1 MADQSLYTKLT
12 TTAEDFVLALSPKE
26 PGSNQSDDERFL
38 SHIAPN
44 YTHSWGHK
52 FFVGTSPGVQGS
64 VDGPEFLSRMNRLA
78 GKMQTWYIEITETC
92 VDVEKKSAALKAD
105 FHMTIAGHEPVL
117 NEIVWWLK
125 MDGSG
130 EKVVDSCE
138 YIDPVASSHMIE
150 QMKGGN
156 QQETTPVHGLSATD
170 VQKLSETCPYSHF
183 RVGCSIL
190 LANGT
195 IVQGANVE
203 NAAYPVTTCA
213 ERVAMATAVVQGAK
227 KGHIRAVAVATDISP
242 PASPCGMCRQFLR
255 EFCELDMPIFMF
267 DKDGKSTVM
276 TLEELLPMSFGPE
289 SLLSTEDVQHGLHQ

>member
-12 TTAEDFVLALSPKE
+12 STAKNFVLALSPKE
-26 PGSNQSDDERFL
+26 PGSNQSDDDRFL

-64 VDGPEFLSRMNRLA
+64 VDGPEFLSRMNKLA

-105 FHMTIAGHEPVL
+105 FYMTIAGHEPVL

-150 QMKGGN
+150 QMKG
-156 QQETTPVHGLSATD
+156 
-170 VQKLSETCPYSHF
+170 PYSHF

-190 LANGT
+190 LANGSF
-195 IVQGANVE
+195 VQGANVE
-203 NAAYPVTTCA
+203 NIAYPVTTCA

-227 KGHIRAVAVATDISP
+227 KGDIRAVAVATDISP

-255 EFCELDMPIFMF
+255 EFCELNMPIFMF
-267 DKDGKSTVM
+267 DKDAKSTVM
-276 TLEELLPMSFGPE
+276 TLGQLLPMSFGPE
-289 SLLSTEDVQHGLHQ
+289 SLLSTEDIQHGLHQ